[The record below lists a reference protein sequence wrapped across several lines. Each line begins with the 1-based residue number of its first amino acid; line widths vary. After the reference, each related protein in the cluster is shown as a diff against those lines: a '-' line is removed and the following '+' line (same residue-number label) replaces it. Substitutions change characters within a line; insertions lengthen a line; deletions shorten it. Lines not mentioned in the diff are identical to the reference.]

1 MSEIAL
7 NEYNLLNSS
16 LSVGLSPDFDEPQKL
31 VVHHTGEGRIA
42 SVSLSGDTYISTTDT
57 LGSRISALEE
67 KINEEDEMDIAER
80 CKKIMKLW
88 LRDRKVKID
97 VELENKKQELI
108 ENDECVKI
116 LKDAQARMRDIFK
129 QERDNKVD
137 VVFMYEKYITNETN
151 KKLNAVTEYY
161 SKKYL
166 EMENTC
172 KEVEAMLEIAETY
185 EQAIEILK
193 DYDVINRKTG
203 RINLD

>member
-1 MSEIAL
+1 MSEVTL
-7 NEYNLLNSS
+7 DGYNLLKSG
-16 LSVGLSPDFDEPQKL
+16 LTIGLSPDPDEPQKL
-31 VVHHTGEGRIA
+31 VVHHTDGGRIA
-42 SVSLSGDTYISTTDT
+42 SVSLSGNTYISTTDI

-80 CKKIMKLW
+80 CRKIMKLW
-88 LRDRKVKID
+88 SRDRKVKID

-108 ENDECVKI
+108 NNDECVKI
-116 LKDAQARMRDIFK
+116 LKEAQARMREIFK

-151 KKLNAVTEYY
+151 KKLNAATEEY
-161 SKKYL
+161 SKKYF

-193 DYDVINRKTG
+193 DYDVINKKTG